1 VKHLLLFRL
10 SFLVKQ
16 HDESKDTAQGKV
28 DMYLDQ
34 LLHKQQMLDK
44 VKCQLYI
51 NKSERRR
58 NCPVNCGSEIMVEQ
72 QKVDKRILRTRQGL
86 SKAFLEVLEE
96 KGFQKMTVQDITA
109 RANVN
114 RATFYAHYE
123 DKYDL
128 FSTIIDYSFQQK
140 IDSKIPAN
148 AEFNLGNLRT
158 LILAVLEYLGQL
170 NAYYARAE
178 TDLGPVIE
186 TRIQSKIY
194 EVVLNWLRKAQPSQ
208 MKLSSAPDITAAVVS
223 WSIFGAGMKWSRDRL
238 RYPAEQVADHTLLL
252 IAGGLYG
259 SLIG

>member
-1 VKHLLLFRL
+1 
-10 SFLVKQ
+10 
-16 HDESKDTAQGKV
+16 
-28 DMYLDQ
+28 
-34 LLHKQQMLDK
+34 MLDK

-58 NCPVNCGSEIMVEQ
+58 NGPVNCGSEIMVEQ

-128 FSTIIDYSFQQK
+128 FNTIIDYSFQQK
-140 IDSKIPAN
+140 IDSKIPAH
-148 AEFNLGNLRT
+148 AEFNLGNLRV
-158 LILAVLEYLGQL
+158 LILAVFEYLGQL
-170 NAYYARAE
+170 NAVYARAE
-178 TDLGPVIE
+178 MDPGPVIE

-194 EVVLNWLRKAQPSQ
+194 ELVLDWLRKTQPSQ
-208 MKLSSAPDITAAVVS
+208 TKWSSAPDITAAVVS
-223 WSIFGAGMKWSRDRL
+223 WSIFGAGLKWSRDC
-238 RYPAEQVADHTLLL
+238 LL
-252 IAGGLYG
+252 YT
-259 SLIG
+259 SPSPRDRS